1 MTMVGIYRIMAGN
14 KARKQAKKHLAT
26 SRRALRKAAEEGE
39 SYAAVTKLFGGAQCE
54 VMGID
59 GVPKQC
65 IIRNK
70 FRGRGRR
77 DNFIAPGTWCLV
89 GARDWQRT
97 SAGKRPVVD
106 LLHVYSADHK
116 ELLQREVS
124 APWAVL
130 LAETQ
135 IETTGSICFSEESGA
150 AADVLELTT
159 EVASMD
165 LEDDLVDVDDI

>member
-1 MTMVGIYRIMAGN
+1 MTMVGIYKIMAGN

-26 SRRALRKAAEEGE
+26 ARRALRKAVEEGE

-59 GVPKQC
+59 GDLKQC

-116 ELLQREVS
+116 VLLQREVA

-135 IETTGSICFSEESGA
+135 VETMNTICFSDEGAPAADSLDTPTEVTA
-150 AADVLELTT
+150 AAF
-159 EVASMD
+159 
-165 LEDDLVDVDDI
+165 EDDLVDVDDI